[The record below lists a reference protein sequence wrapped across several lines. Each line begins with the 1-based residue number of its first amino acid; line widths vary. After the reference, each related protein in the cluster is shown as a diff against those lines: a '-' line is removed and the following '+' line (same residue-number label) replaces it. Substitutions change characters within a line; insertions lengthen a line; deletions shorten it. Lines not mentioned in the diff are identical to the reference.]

1 MKNSIKQ
8 LLRRPA
14 FLISFVLL
22 LTLSCAFLCLSAGL
36 WANARQSMRAAEGA
50 FTTIAF
56 LNDAEL
62 MPMRSNDQAPKY
74 APEVLE
80 RVKESGAGSRYTLMA
95 DARQSLTIYTA
106 L

>member
-8 LLRRPA
+8 LMRRPA

-22 LTLSCAFLCLSAGL
+22 MFSCAFLCLSAGL
-36 WANARQSMRAAEGA
+36 WANARQSMREAEGA

-56 LNDAEL
+56 INDAEF

-74 APEVLE
+74 AQEVLE